1 VLEDGM
7 DGTPKLLHDRDLFD
21 AVWIHVKELATAV
34 HEGTVFGYPAVFIG
48 HRVVLCV
55 YGSGIGIRLP
65 PDYARRLVE
74 SGSAFYFQPYG
85 RSVMREWVEIRVA
98 RELLDQLTPIFIE
111 AIRFVGAVDSNS
123 GHSP

>member
-1 VLEDGM
+1 M
-7 DGTPKLLHDRDLFD
+7 DGIPKLLHDRDLFD
-21 AVWIHVKELATAV
+21 AVRIHVSELVPAIR
-34 HEGTVFGYPAVFIG
+34 EGTVFGYPAIFIG
-48 HRVVLCV
+48 RHVVLCV

-74 SGSAFYFQPYG
+74 SGDAFYFQPYG

-98 RELLDQLTPIFIE
+98 RELVDQLTPVFIE

-123 GHSP
+123 GHPP